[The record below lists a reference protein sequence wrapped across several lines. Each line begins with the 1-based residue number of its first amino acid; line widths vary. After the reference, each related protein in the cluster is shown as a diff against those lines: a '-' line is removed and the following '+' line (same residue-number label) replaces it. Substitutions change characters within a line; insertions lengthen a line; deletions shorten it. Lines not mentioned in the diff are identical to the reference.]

1 MFYFL
6 HCHAFKKYDI
16 KLFNYLVHN
25 GIIKWIFS
33 NNRIDIKLDKYVDT
47 RCDFIAKSKEIPKK
61 YYDMVE
67 LNYNY
72 QKKYNDK
79 FNEMIEKNNI
89 DKIIS
94 LLTNNNLKKE
104 NLSNEIK
111 GLYLTILRDYNI
123 IKIKLQYIFENIE
136 KYKLSELLFN
146 TSMFNI
152 EKNLIFSYLLVN
164 YYSENLLEKLKGV
177 DNIYQN
183 FYDKDINNLYEIKNI
198 LYANGKIK
206 LLTNIKIEYRQLILY
221 LTIDDDHS
229 IQNIMYISPIIFKY
243 LNKPIVVKY
252 NKILKINI
260 EESKDKIN
268 SNNEVN
274 KKTFIDKNSTDKEYL
289 ISIINQNF
297 NKYLYDIIKNNT

>member
-1 MFYFL
+1 MGLYNEYLQTFKLFNKEKIITNIGENILKVLEIFTTQNTENKNTIEINDLFYFL

-111 GLYLTILRDYNI
+111 GL
-123 IKIKLQYIFENIE
+123 
-136 KYKLSELLFN
+136 
-146 TSMFNI
+146 
-152 EKNLIFSYLLVN
+152 
-164 YYSENLLEKLKGV
+164 
-177 DNIYQN
+177 
-183 FYDKDINNLYEIKNI
+183 
-198 LYANGKIK
+198 
-206 LLTNIKIEYRQLILY
+206 
-221 LTIDDDHS
+221 
-229 IQNIMYISPIIFKY
+229 
-243 LNKPIVVKY
+243 
-252 NKILKINI
+252 
-260 EESKDKIN
+260 
-268 SNNEVN
+268 
-274 KKTFIDKNSTDKEYL
+274 
-289 ISIINQNF
+289 
-297 NKYLYDIIKNNT
+297 